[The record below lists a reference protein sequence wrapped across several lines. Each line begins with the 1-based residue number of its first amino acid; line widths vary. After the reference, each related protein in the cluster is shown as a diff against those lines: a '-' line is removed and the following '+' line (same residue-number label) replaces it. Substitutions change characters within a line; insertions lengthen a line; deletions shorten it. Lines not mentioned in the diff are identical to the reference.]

1 MRSLARILRTRI
13 YLRFALFLLPLII
26 TIFVQET
33 AIQWIAAGLARL
45 PMPVESL
52 AAFGLAWGISTFL
65 TGPLVYSKQMSLV
78 LVERKQSFWRALH
91 FILIVAGVVTAI
103 QALLALTEPG
113 RAFLLQ
119 VHRISPDTSRLVR
132 TLLVWLLAHPLLKGV
147 THVMMGSLIRN
158 HQTQYVSFASV
169 TGFGAVAIV
178 TLLFLQHPPLHAQPI
193 LLPVAALYAWQL
205 AELGVV
211 AVGILRH
218 RQRIW
223 QTPPHRQGTPSHLTL
238 PAIFRFFWPLAGMV
252 LMQEFSRPLINL
264 FIARQPAG
272 ELNLAVIAVVYALGQ
287 WPYRWVNETRNLA
300 ASFLQEDPRFRALGR
315 FNLSMG
321 LLSILISMTLYWTP
335 LREWILLSL
344 MAIAPDLAERAG
356 TPLRLFTFFAVAVT
370 LRSYLQGIGL
380 VERRT
385 PSMLPSAL
393 LRQVAVILSL
403 LILPLLG
410 LAGATMGVLALLSG
424 FLVEAI
430 TLLVA
435 LRGPALRARLMPAVA
450 NAR

>member
-1 MRSLARILRTRI
+1 MRTRI
-13 YLRFALFLLPLII
+13 YLRFAVFLLPLVI

-33 AIQWIAAGLARL
+33 SIQWIAGGLARL

-78 LVERKQSFWRALH
+78 LVERKQSFWQSLY
-91 FILIVAGVVTAI
+91 FILFVVGVITCI
-103 QALLALTEPG
+103 QALLAGTEPG
-113 RAFLLQ
+113 RSFLQ
-119 VHRISPDTSRLVR
+119 NVHRISAETTQDVR
-132 TLLVWLLAHPLLKGV
+132 TMLWWLLAHPLLKGIAN
-147 THVMMGSLIRN
+147 VMVGPLIRN
-158 HQTQYVSFASV
+158 RQTQYVSFASIS
-169 TGFGAVAIV
+169 GFGAVAV
-178 TLLFLQHPPLHAQPI
+178 STLVFLQHPYLRTQPVF
-193 LLPVAALYAWQL
+193 LPVAALYAWQL
-205 AELGVV
+205 VELVV
-211 AVGILRH
+211 ITAGILRH

-223 QTPPHRQGTPSHLTL
+223 NTQPHGHRIPAHLTL
-238 PAIFRFFWPLAGMV
+238 YSIFRFFWPLAGMV

-264 FIARQPAG
+264 FIARQPDG

-300 ASFLQEDPRFRALGR
+300 ASFLKEDPRFRALGR
-315 FNLSMG
+315 FNLGMG
-321 LLSILISMTLYWTP
+321 LLSILISVGLYWTP

-344 MAIAPDLAERAG
+344 VGVAPELAARAG

-370 LRSYLQGIGL
+370 LRSYMQGVGL

-410 LAGATMGVLALLSG
+410 LAGATMGVAALLSG
-424 FLVEAI
+424 FLIEAF
-430 TLLVA
+430 TLLVV
-435 LRGPALRARLMPAVA
+435 LRGPALRARLMPSAA
-450 NAR
+450 NAS